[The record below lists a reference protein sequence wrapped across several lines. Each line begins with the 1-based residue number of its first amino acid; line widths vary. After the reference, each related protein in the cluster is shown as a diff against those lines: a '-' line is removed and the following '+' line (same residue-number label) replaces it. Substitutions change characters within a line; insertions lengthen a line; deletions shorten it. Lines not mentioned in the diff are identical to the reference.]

1 MTRDEKVLFLNRIL
15 HGTVNSIVQYIGIA
29 TPFVPPYCEAKMA
42 ELALMRE
49 AEATTA
55 NRVVA
60 LIGELDG
67 VPQAEAFP
75 YWNVDLNYLD
85 VRYLA
90 RFAAGHEARVVAEIE
105 ESLGD
110 LRDDPRLHGA
120 VEKILGEKRAHLE
133 ALKAIAAIPTPAPD
147 PARVQKAVPAECQNV
162 PRPVRAG
169 KPAAKPAPRAK
180 G

>member
-15 HGTVNSIVQYIGIA
+15 HGTVNSVVQYMAIA
-29 TPFVPPYCEAKMA
+29 SPFVPPYCEGKMA
-42 ELALMRE
+42 ELAAMRE
-49 AEATTA
+49 AEAKTA
-55 NRVVA
+55 NQVVA

-85 VRYLA
+85 VRFLA
-90 RFAAGHEARVVAEIE
+90 GFAAEHEARVVAEIG
-105 ESLGD
+105 ESLQD

-120 VEKILGEKRAHLE
+120 VERILGEKRAHLE
-133 ALKAIAAIPTPAPD
+133 ALEAIAAIPTPAPD
-147 PARVQKAVPAECQNV
+147 PARAKKAVPAECQNV
-162 PRPVRAG
+162 PRPVRA
-169 KPAAKPAPRAK
+169 AKPAPRAK